1 MRALFSII
9 TLCIFSFQFSQSIV
23 FGTVLDENHQPVYN
37 VNVYIKNTYDG
48 ISTNA
53 KGEFSIKTEEKGTQT
68 LIFEKTSYQTDSLQI
83 TIPITENIKFVFQKI
98 TQLQDVVFLAGSMRA
113 KSNTNVSMLSAL
125 DVVTTASA
133 LGDAIGA
140 FQTLPGT
147 NSVGEDGRLFIRGG
161 EANESS
167 IYIDRM
173 RVFQPYNAQVA
184 NSPTRSR
191 FSPFL
196 FKGINLSSGGYDVP
210 FGQALSGI
218 VELETEDFPRE
229 NSVDISAMT
238 LGAGLAFNKIFGKNA
253 ITTNLSYINL
263 LPYNEVFETRDEFQ
277 KSPES
282 YGGET
287 IYRHKFEKGI
297 LKSYFSYEKSKVE
310 VTQENINYPEGLH
323 FLLDNGNFYTN
334 NSYTHKFNKK
344 TEGFVGL
351 ALSTSDTDLGVN
363 TNSYN
368 TKEFGLNAKMEI
380 DWKINH
386 KNILKIGNEIIQTN
400 VDNTD
405 KILDATL
412 TRKET
417 IYAAYAEHQWFF
429 FTRFGLKTGLRTENS
444 SFVGKWN
451 LSPRVSLAYKMNP
464 YSNFSAMF
472 GSYYQSPTQEILYQN
487 PTDFMRSEHYLLNYF
502 YKKEKQ
508 LIRVELFRKDY
519 HNLLRNMDDSFVQN
533 GNGFA
538 QGIDLFWR
546 NNASHIKNFNY
557 WISYSYIDTK
567 RLYQDFPEK
576 AQPSFVANHNF
587 SLVGKYWISS
597 IRSQIGFSYQ
607 FNSGRPF
614 TDKNTDGF
622 LAERTKTFNNLS
634 LDWSY
639 LISPQMIIYASVTNV
654 LNLKNVYNYQYA
666 NTVNSQ
672 GFFDRQAITPSNNQ
686 FFFVGFFWTIS
697 TDKTKNQL
705 DKL

>member
-1 MRALFSII
+1 MRTLFSII
-9 TLCIFSFQFSQSIV
+9 ALCIFSFQFSQSV
-23 FGTVLDENHQPVYN
+23 VSGTVLDENHQPVSN

-147 NSVGEDGRLFIRGG
+147 NAVGEDGRLFIRGG

-253 ITTNLSYINL
+253 ITTNLSYVNL
-263 LPYNEVFETRDEFQ
+263 LPYNEVFESRDEYQ

-282 YGGET
+282 FGGET

-297 LKSYFSYEKSKVE
+297 AKSYFSYEKSKLE

-334 NSYTHKFNKK
+334 NTYTHKFNKK
-344 TEGFVGL
+344 TEGFIGL
-351 ALSTSDTDLGVN
+351 ALSYSDTDLGVN
-363 TNSYN
+363 TNNYN
-368 TKEFGLNAKMEI
+368 TKEFGLNAKMEF
-380 DWKINH
+380 DWKINS
-386 KNILKIGNEIIQTN
+386 KNILKFGNEMIQTN

-405 KILDATL
+405 KTINYSLN
-412 TRKET
+412 RKEN
-417 IYAAYAEHQWFF
+417 IYAAYTEYQRFF
-429 FTRFGLKTGLRTENS
+429 LTKFGFKAGLRTENS

-472 GSYYQSPTQEILYQN
+472 GSYYQSPTQEIFYQN
-487 PTDFMRSEHYLLNYF
+487 PTDFMRSEHYLVNYF

-508 LIRVELFRKDY
+508 LIRVELFRKNY
-519 HNLLRNMDDSFVQN
+519 HNLLRNVEDSFVQN

-576 AQPSFVANHNF
+576 AQLSFVANHNF
-587 SLVGKYWISS
+587 SLVGKYWINS

-666 NTVNSQ
+666 NTANSQ

-705 DKL
+705 DNL